1 MEQLKQTVF
10 PHAPQQ
16 LSSLPNPNPSTSIIT
31 SSSPLPPPTP
41 APQSSQFA
49 LDEWCSRVRGG
60 EGAADDRGEGV
71 EELEVEGALG
81 RFQKLWR
88 DRCCCCCW
96 GAGAIALTT
105 IASGCCCCACCWW
118 EEAEYSMF
126 NVRSDEPDSCEK
138 LDKFFCKADEAALMD
153 GSW

>member
-1 MEQLKQTVF
+1 M
-10 PHAPQQ
+10 
-16 LSSLPNPNPSTSIIT
+16 
-31 SSSPLPPPTP
+31 
-41 APQSSQFA
+41 
-49 LDEWCSRVRGG
+49 RGG

-71 EELEVEGALG
+71 DELVEGALG

-88 DRCCCCCW
+88 DRCCCCW